1 MNLKTSI
8 ISIISLFLIN
18 ISLSYY
24 FRNADKEDFFL
35 IFLFVLFVNSM
46 SMFCLTSNSILF
58 DSNKPIRSIC
68 LFLIVFNIMLVPL
81 ITVSMKNSNQ
91 KKPLFIIVIG
101 GINLLIDPLILMGMK
116 PQPTIDYKKTFRQG
130 YENRDVGN
138 IEEDGNENFN
148 NEVYY
153 RNINDEEYGNTEANS
168 GLNKFSK
175 SDDIKEIEYKNQTK
189 IEKNSKGK
197 KLNQIA
203 YNQGNTVNKYKKSEY
218 DI

>member
-1 MNLKTSI
+1 
-8 ISIISLFLIN
+8 
-18 ISLSYY
+18 
-24 FRNADKEDFFL
+24 
-35 IFLFVLFVNSM
+35 
-46 SMFCLTSNSILF
+46 
-58 DSNKPIRSIC
+58 
-68 LFLIVFNIMLVPL
+68 MLVPVT
-81 ITVSMKNSNQ
+81 TVSMKNSNQ
-91 KKPLFIIVIG
+91 KQLFIIVIG
-101 GINLLIDPLILMGMK
+101 GINLLIDPLLLISMK
-116 PQPTIDYKKTFRQG
+116 PRPTIDSKKIFRQG

-148 NEVYY
+148 NQAYY
-153 RNINDEEYGNTEANS
+153 RNVDDEEYGNTEANS